1 MKKCKYCQS
10 DIDEKATVCPI
21 CKRNL
26 NKGNLALVLSLSI
39 GLPLIILIVIV
50 ISVININKDADIS
63 KFERKAE
70 EYIINAQLQYTS
82 DLMENMGETINYRC
96 YYIDED
102 EYIGSVKVEYDD
114 GETEY
119 EIWLSNGIYYAS
131 GEQDDISVVKSNKTA
146 TTNCHRN

>member
-10 DIDEKATVCPI
+10 DIDENATVCPI

-50 ISVININKDADIS
+50 ISVININEDANMS

-70 EYIINAQLQYTS
+70 KYIINAQLQFTTE
-82 DLMENMGETINYRC
+82 LMENMEETINYRC

-102 EYIGSVKVEYDD
+102 EYIGSVKVEVDD

-119 EIWLSNGIYYAS
+119 EIWLSNGKYYAS
-131 GEQDDISVVKSNKTA
+131 GEQDDISVVKSTKTA
-146 TTNCHRN
+146 TSNCHRK